1 MLSLSLSLLT
11 AFPRLKTL
19 SWAEEEEGI
28 IDDIHTQPVVVPS
41 RCVHVY
47 QILEKEDKGLL
58 GYLLCRLVTLSLV
71 NVVATCLKLGQ
82 SGRNA
87 KKMFRKLMPV
97 VQIFMS
103 HRHIPKKRIETH
115 NCMESCVDSRWYTA
129 CIQILFCD
137 SGIWIGVSLL
147 HVRDKK

>member
-1 MLSLSLSLLT
+1 M
-11 AFPRLKTL
+11 
-19 SWAEEEEGI
+19 
-28 IDDIHTQPVVVPS
+28 
-41 RCVHVY
+41 Y

-103 HRHIPKKRIETH
+103 HRHIPKKRIESTIVWRIALTVFDIRLAFKYFSAIP
-115 NCMESCVDSRWYTA
+115 ES
-129 CIQILFCD
+129 
-137 SGIWIGVSLL
+137 G
-147 HVRDKK
+147 